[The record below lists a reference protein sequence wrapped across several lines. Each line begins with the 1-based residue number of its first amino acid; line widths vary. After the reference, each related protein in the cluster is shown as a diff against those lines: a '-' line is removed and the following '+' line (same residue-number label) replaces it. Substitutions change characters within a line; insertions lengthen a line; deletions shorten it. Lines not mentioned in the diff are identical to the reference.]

1 MLHVR
6 TLPRAVRWLSRLVL
20 PSRLAVAMGQQV
32 RVLRGVEES
41 MTRCIDGL
49 EAAANA
55 VAGLAISATAV
66 QVLWPLF
73 GWQATIEQSSMVAA
87 VFFVLST
94 ARSYVLRRIFRRMQP

>member
-1 MLHVR
+1 MLNVR

-32 RVLRGVEES
+32 RILRGVES
-41 MTRCIDGL
+41 MTRRIDGL

>member
-1 MLHVR
+1 MLNVR
-6 TLPRAVRWLSRLVL
+6 TLPRAVRWLSGLVL

-32 RVLRGVEES
+32 RVLRGVES
-41 MTRCIDGL
+41 VTRRIDGL

-66 QVLWPLF
+66 QVLWPVF
-73 GWQATIEQSSMVAA
+73 GWQTSPTQSIGVAA

-94 ARSYVLRRIFRRMQP
+94 ARSYVLRRIFRRMQ

>member
-1 MLHVR
+1 MLNVR

-32 RVLRGVEES
+32 RILRGVES
-41 MTRCIDGL
+41 MTRRIDGM

-55 VAGLAISATAV
+55 VAGLAISAIAV